1 MFDDSNTINE
11 KFIVG
16 FIAFVMIVLAFII
29 DMISAYLGRTFS
41 INKFIFDSFLWIVL
55 GAFGI
60 ASVDKWINKNSDNKN
75 NEDTNKDNKS
85 NNNTAQ

>member
-16 FIAFVMIVLAFII
+16 FAAFVMLVLAFII
-29 DMISAYLGRTFS
+29 DMLSAYLGRTFS

-60 ASVDKWINKNSDNKN
+60 ASVDKWINKNSENK
-75 NEDTNKDNKS
+75 NKDN
-85 NNNTAQ
+85 NDNNDNNTPI